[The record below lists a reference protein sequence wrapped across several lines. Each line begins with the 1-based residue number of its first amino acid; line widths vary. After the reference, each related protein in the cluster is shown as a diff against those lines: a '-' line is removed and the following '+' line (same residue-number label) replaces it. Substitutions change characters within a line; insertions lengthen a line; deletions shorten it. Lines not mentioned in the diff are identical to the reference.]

1 MYRLLVV
8 IGLTAGLA
16 GMAFA
21 DGLLVSARND
31 APPKTKT
38 ITRGRGCVTISYP
51 AAEGET
57 DAMVIGL
64 IQVNYL
70 DAAYLAQLLGGTS
83 IQLTPQAR
91 PMQQLG
97 GGMPGFNSPT
107 PYGQYPAQLPTGAG
121 QQAPWGGGY
130 QGAPANGA
138 PRQGAVAGPLMQ
150 GGLNPNAPLYPFVP
164 DGIQD
169 IVGIG
174 G

>member
-1 MYRLLVV
+1 MNRLLVV

-21 DGLLVSARND
+21 GELLVSAKND
-31 APPKTKT
+31 SPPKTKT

-51 AAEGET
+51 AAQGET
-57 DAMVIGL
+57 EAMVIGL

-83 IQLTPQAR
+83 IQLMPQAR
-91 PMQQLG
+91 PMQQLSSG
-97 GGMPGFNSPT
+97 IPGFNTPFGQPAQA
-107 PYGQYPAQLPTGAG
+107 PYGMG
-121 QQAPWGGGY
+121 QSPWGS
-130 QGAPANGA
+130 QSAPTSGA

-150 GGLNPNAPLYPFVP
+150 GGLNTNAPLYPFVP

-169 IVGIG
+169 IIGIG